1 MIYRNRRHLKLGIQ
15 WTRLITSPLY
25 LIYLF
30 RSSWIYFFFW
40 LTLSVRVPN
49 SANRSEHKIRIVIP
63 WAPKYH
69 RLIARNKGGYRM
81 WIKKQ
86 KKNRNI
92 NSNEMLVAEEKL
104 PALRLAKIQDLV
116 RNKLARSSSGLTV
129 AVWCIPGALLASCAL
144 N

>member
-1 MIYRNRRHLKLGIQ
+1 
-15 WTRLITSPLY
+15 
-25 LIYLF
+25 
-30 RSSWIYFFFW
+30 
-40 LTLSVRVPN
+40 
-49 SANRSEHKIRIVIP
+49 
-63 WAPKYH
+63 
-69 RLIARNKGGYRM
+69 M

-129 AVWCIPGALLASCAL
+129 AV
-144 N
+144 